1 MDPTDMNEAELN
13 QYITKLQQAVSEEER
28 KYDALKEEMVAIRE
42 AIEEQSKVHNQTKL
56 RSLRGQIDKFYKP
69 TE

>member
-1 MDPTDMNEAELN
+1 MNEAELN